1 MEEII
6 QSQRTFFN
14 SNATKS
20 IAFRLLQLQK
30 LEDTIRQ
37 NEKLLT
43 DAIYKDFK
51 KSAFET
57 YISELAHVYADIKQ
71 AKRKLKK
78 WAKKKRVK
86 TNLVNQ
92 PGKSYVIPE
101 PLGVSL
107 IIGAWNYPYL
117 LTLAP
122 MVPAIAS
129 GCTIILKPS
138 ELAENTSNALAQMLN
153 NAFQSDYIK
162 VIEGGIPETTALL
175 EQKFDKIFFTGS
187 VPIGKIVYQAAA
199 KNLTP
204 VTLELGG
211 KSPAFIAADCNQ
223 KIAAKRL
230 IWGKFLNAG
239 QTCIAPDYLLVDEK
253 IAETFK
259 KLLKQELEKWHY
271 SIENENYV
279 QIINNTH
286 FERLKALIDNDKAI
300 AGGQTDATKRWIAPT
315 IMDKVSFDDKIMQ
328 DEIFG
333 PILPILTYRNLDEAI
348 AQVKAKPKPLAC
360 YAFTESKAIKHKI
373 ISELS
378 FGGGTINDV
387 LLHITNPNFG
397 YGGVGESG
405 TGSYHGEAGFKA
417 FFNGWMKAQPLN
429 IPGRRQMPN
438 FHLSDQEID
447 DLAEFLKWTSE
458 MDTNNWPPNIE
469 G

>member
-6 QSQRTFFN
+6 QSQRVFFN
-14 SNATKS
+14 TNATKS
-20 IAFRLLQLQK
+20 IAFRLQQLQK
-30 LEDTIRQ
+30 LEDIIRQ

-43 DAIYKDFK
+43 NAIYQDFK

-57 YISELAHVYADIKQ
+57 HISELAHVYTDIKQ

-78 WAKKKRVK
+78 WATKKRVK
-86 TNLVNQ
+86 TNLPNQ
-92 PGKSYVIPE
+92 PAKSYVIPE
-101 PLGVSL
+101 PLGVSF

-122 MVPAIAS
+122 MVPAIAA

-138 ELAENTSNALAQMLN
+138 ELASNTSSALAQMLN
-153 NAFQSDYIK
+153 ATFPSDYIR

-187 VPIGKIVYQAAA
+187 VPVGKIVYQAAA

-211 KSPAFIAADCNQ
+211 KSPAFITVDCNQ
-223 KIAAKRL
+223 KITAKRL

-259 KLLKQELEKWHY
+259 NLLKQELEKSHY
-271 SIENENYV
+271 SVENENYV
-279 QIINNTH
+279 QIINNMH
-286 FERLKALIDNDKAI
+286 FERLKALIDNDKVI
-300 AGGQTDATKRWIAPT
+300 AGGQTEASNRWIAPT
-315 IMDKVSFDDKIMQ
+315 LMDRINFEDEIMK

-333 PILPILTYRNLDEAI
+333 PILPILTYKNLDDAI
-348 AQVKAKPKPLAC
+348 AKVKARPKPLAC
-360 YAFTESKAIKHKI
+360 YVFTESKTIKHKI
-373 ISELS
+373 TSELS
-378 FGGGTINDV
+378 YGGGTINDA
-387 LLHITNPNFG
+387 LLHITNSNFG

-405 TGSYHGEAGFKA
+405 LGAYHGEAGFKA
-417 FFNGWMKAQPLN
+417 FSHYKSIIDRPTLFELPLKYYPRTAGKIKWMKRL
-429 IPGRRQMPN
+429 
-438 FHLSDQEID
+438 LD
-447 DLAEFLKWTSE
+447 W
-458 MDTNNWPPNIE
+458 
-469 G
+469 

>member
-20 IAFRLLQLQK
+20 IAFRLTQLQK

-57 YISELAHVYADIKQ
+57 HISELAHVYADIKQ

-78 WAKKKRVK
+78 WAKKRRVK
-86 TNLVNQ
+86 TNLLNQ
-92 PGKSYVIPE
+92 PAESYIIPE

-122 MVPAIAS
+122 MVPAIAA

-138 ELAENTSNALAQMLN
+138 ELTINTSNALALLLN
-153 NAFQSDYIK
+153 ASFPAEYIK

-175 EQKFDKIFFTGS
+175 NQKFDKIFFTGS
-187 VPIGKIVYQAAA
+187 VPVGKIVYQAAA

-204 VTLELGG
+204 ATLELGG
-211 KSPAFIAADCNQ
+211 KSPAFIIADCNQ

-253 IAETFK
+253 IVEEFK
-259 KLLKQELEKWHY
+259 DLLKQELEKSNY
-271 SIENENYV
+271 GIENENYV
-279 QIINNTH
+279 QIINDKN
-286 FERLKALIDNDKAI
+286 FERLKGLIDQAKVI
-300 AGGQTDATKRWIAPT
+300 TGGQTDATRRWIAPT
-315 IMDKVSFDDKIMQ
+315 LMDGISFDDKIMQ

-333 PILPILTYRNLDEAI
+333 PILPILTYQNLDEAI
-348 AQVKAKPKPLAC
+348 TQVKAKPKPLAC
-360 YAFTESKAIKHKI
+360 YVFTESKTIKHKI
-373 ISELS
+373 TSELS

-405 TGSYHGEAGFKA
+405 LGAYHGEAGFKA
-417 FFNGWMKAQPLN
+417 FSHYKSIIDRPTLFELPLKYFPRTERKVKILKRILGW
-429 IPGRRQMPN
+429 
-438 FHLSDQEID
+438 
-447 DLAEFLKWTSE
+447 
-458 MDTNNWPPNIE
+458 
-469 G
+469 

>member
-6 QSQRTFFN
+6 QSQYKFFN

-20 IAFRLLQLQK
+20 TAFRLQQLQK
-30 LEDTIRQ
+30 LEDAIKQ
-37 NEKLLT
+37 NEQHLM

-57 YISELAHVYADIKQ
+57 HISELAHVYADIKQ

-92 PGKSYVIPE
+92 PGRSYVRPE

-122 MVPAIAS
+122 MVPAIAA
-129 GCTIILKPS
+129 GCTIVLKPS
-138 ELAENTSNALAQMLN
+138 ELASNTSHALAQMLN
-153 NAFQSDYIK
+153 DAFPSDYIN

-187 VPIGKIVYQAAA
+187 VPVGKIVYQAAA

-211 KSPAFIAADCNQ
+211 KSPAFITADCNQ

-253 IAETFK
+253 IAESFK
-259 KLLKQELEKWHY
+259 ELLKQELEKSYY

-286 FERLKALIDNDKAI
+286 FERLKALIDNDKVI
-300 AGGQTDATKRWIAPT
+300 AGGQTDASNRWIAPT
-315 IMDKVSFDDKIMQ
+315 IMYKVSFDDKIMQ

-348 AQVKAKPKPLAC
+348 AQVKSKPKPLAC
-360 YAFTESKAIKHKI
+360 YVFTEFKTIKHKI

-387 LLHITNPNFG
+387 LLHIANPNFG

-405 TGSYHGEAGFKA
+405 LGAYHGEAGFKA
-417 FFNGWMKAQPLN
+417 FSHYKSIIDRPTLFELPLKYFPRTKRKMKVMKRL
-429 IPGRRQMPN
+429 
-438 FHLSDQEID
+438 LD
-447 DLAEFLKWTSE
+447 W
-458 MDTNNWPPNIE
+458 
-469 G
+469 

>member
-20 IAFRLLQLQK
+20 IAFRLRQLQK
-30 LEDTIRQ
+30 LEDIIRK

-43 DAIYKDFK
+43 DAIYQDFK
-51 KSAFET
+51 KSPFET
-57 YISELAHVYADIKQ
+57 HISELAHVYTDLKQ

-86 TNLVNQ
+86 TNLPNQ
-92 PGKSYVIPE
+92 PAKSYVIPE

-122 MVPAIAS
+122 MVPAIAA

-138 ELAENTSNALAQMLN
+138 ELVSNTSSVLTQMLN
-153 NAFQSDYIK
+153 TAFPSEYIR

-187 VPIGKIVYQAAA
+187 VPVGKIVYQAAA

-253 IAETFK
+253 IADEFK
-259 KLLKQELEKWHY
+259 DLLKQELEKSHY
-271 SIENENYV
+271 SIENENYI
-279 QIINNTH
+279 QIINDRN
-286 FERLKALIDNDKAI
+286 FERLRALIDQEKVI
-300 AGGQTDATKRWIAPT
+300 AGGQTDASNRWIAPT
-315 IMDKVSFDDKIMQ
+315 LMDRINFEDEIMK

-333 PILPILTYRNLDEAI
+333 PILPILTYKNLDDAI
-348 AQVKAKPKPLAC
+348 AKVKARPKPLAC
-360 YAFTESKAIKHKI
+360 YVFTESKAIKHKI

-378 FGGGTINDV
+378 YGGGTINDV
-387 LLHITNPNFG
+387 LVHIANPNFG

-405 TGSYHGEAGFKA
+405 IGSYHGENGFRA
-417 FFNGWMKAQPLN
+417 FSHYKSIIDRPTLFELPLKYYPRTKGKIKLLKRILGW
-429 IPGRRQMPN
+429 
-438 FHLSDQEID
+438 
-447 DLAEFLKWTSE
+447 
-458 MDTNNWPPNIE
+458 
-469 G
+469 